1 MLEINFKILKEIND
15 NEFITQRKL
24 ASLTGVSLGKINS
37 LLKEFIENGF
47 IEKHLVDKR
56 VRYEITKL
64 GEDLLVDW
72 IELAMETKLNIN
84 DSTIKKNV
92 KQAVIL
98 GAGKQKDF
106 NIPTGVLPIGDNLII
121 ERTISIL
128 KEFGI
133 EKILIITGF
142 KSEEYNNAI
151 SKYDNVSC
159 VYNPNYINT
168 GTMSSLA
175 CAKGIISDDFILV
188 ESDLVFEKRAIKF
201 LTDNIIRDCALIT
214 DVSGIGDETFVEIR
228 NNYLYKIG
236 KDMHQFNKIDG
247 EFVGITK
254 LSFKLF
260 NLMLDEFS
268 KNINPMVNYEYILLD
283 VARTYDVGYVKVDA
297 LKWGE
302 VDTLEQYNKIKNNI
316 FPNINKN
323 DNL

>member
-84 DSTIKKNV
+84 DSTIKKNA

-98 GAGKQKDF
+98 GAGKQRDF
-106 NIPTGVLPIGDNLII
+106 NIPTGMLPIGDNLII

-188 ESDLVFEKRAIKF
+188 ESDLVFEKRAIKL

-236 KDMHQFNKIDG
+236 KDVHQFNKIDG

-254 LSFKLF
+254 FSFKLF

-268 KNINPMVNYEYILLD
+268 KNINSMVNYEYILLD
-283 VARTYDVGYVKVDA
+283 VARTYDVGYVKIDS
-297 LKWGE
+297 LRWGE

-316 FPNINKN
+316 FPNINKD